1 MELATSLSLP
11 WQDAT
16 VSVVPV
22 PLAIRTRAFAAVL
35 KRLAVDAATPEQMI
49 ALRERREALR
59 TTTLGRRVFG
69 AVPPQ
74 VAANEVRLPGGTRM
88 VVHRPRTHRG
98 PLPLVINF
106 HGGGWCLGTPEQSAW
121 LASHVALEL
130 GAIVVSPSY
139 RLAPEH
145 PYPAAIEDTWST
157 FEWLLANPPADAD
170 LTRVAV
176 MGDSAGGNLAAVAA
190 LRARDAGVTG
200 LRAQVLIYPAVE
212 MYERYPS
219 EDLFA
224 EAPVLT
230 SRGMRTFGRLYLGE
244 SYGTEDWQAS
254 PLRAASHADLPPAMI
269 LIAGHDPLRDQGT
282 KYADALRAAGT
293 SVDLCDY
300 GAGIHGFMSLP
311 GVVPIARDALTD
323 MVAFL
328 RRQL

>member
-1 MELATSLSLP
+1 MSLP
-11 WQDAT
+11 WQDAR
-16 VSVVPV
+16 VSAVPA

-35 KRLAVDAATPEQMI
+35 KRLAVEAATPEQMV
-49 ALRERREALR
+49 ALRERRDSLR
-59 TTTLGRRVFG
+59 VTTLGRRVFG

-74 VAANEVRLPGGTRM
+74 VATSEVRLPGGTRM
-88 VVHRPRTHRG
+88 VVHRPRSHRG
-98 PLPLVINF
+98 TLPLVINF

-139 RLAPEH
+139 RLAPEY
-145 PYPAAIEDTWST
+145 PYPAAIDDTWAT
-157 FEWLLANPPADAD
+157 FEWLLANPPAGAD
-170 LTRVAV
+170 LTRLAV

-190 LRARDAGVTG
+190 LRARDAGMSG

-224 EAPVLT
+224 DAPVLT
-230 SRGMRTFGRLYLGE
+230 SRGMRAFGRLYLGE
-244 SYGTEDWQAS
+244 SYGIEDWEVS

-269 LIAGHDPLRDQGT
+269 LIAGHDPLRDHGT
-282 KYADALRAAGT
+282 KYAEALRAAGT
-293 SVDLCDY
+293 SVDLRDY

-311 GVVPIARDALTD
+311 GVVPVAREALTD
-323 MVAFL
+323 IVAFL
-328 RRQL
+328 QKQL